1 MTTATRRAQ
10 LCESMQGAVHAAFQ
24 IADFSYARKKNTCH
38 AVAIAIAIA
47 IVLGSVVGG
56 SAGFWLCVPSRH
68 NACFW

>member
-47 IVLGSVVGG
+47 IASLQLRT
-56 SAGFWLCVPSRH
+56 AECR
-68 NACFW
+68 ARYTMA